1 MSQTL
6 TQKTKQ
12 KLSLTLAEISPVWD
26 KILKSSRSLVELAQ
40 YIERP
45 IANKLMPIGITLC
58 KFDCCVVGEAH
69 RNNGNNNIRFGLC
82 EDNYGCKKCNLYS
95 HYIFDDAENDDRR
108 SLNNHLNDFVQH
120 WNEAHY

>member
-26 KILKSSRSLVELAQ
+26 KILKTSRSLVELAD
-40 YIERP
+40 YVVRP
-45 IANKLMPIGITLC
+45 RANELMPIGTTLC

-69 RNNGNNNIRFGLC
+69 RNNGNNNIRFGLH

-95 HYIFDDAENDDRR
+95 VDIFHEAENNDRR
-108 SLNNHLNDFVQH
+108 ALNSHLDDFVQH
-120 WNEAHY
+120 WNEVHY